1 MKQKLAFALIMGII
15 TTGIISFA
23 LIAINIGFG
32 DKFIAA
38 WLRSWSIAYVL
49 AVSAMLLIA
58 PKIQLFVQTL
68 FNNDS
73 PVEEQVR

>member
-32 DKFIAA
+32 NKFITA

-58 PKIQLFVQTL
+58 HKIQLFVQTL